1 MIEGNTV
8 KIVLNRN
15 LRGVVGVG
23 GQLAVGAEWLPGLG
37 AGKDKVLAVRAPDGA
52 GLHKMWIVGAGQRL
66 KLLGLAVI
74 PGQDA
79 ARRIEDLQEAIVLE
93 VGHVV
98 ERRAFASRRP
108 DGGDHIAAIGR
119 DLGHEADAD
128 RAARLRGE

>member
-23 GQLAVGAEWLPGLG
+23 GQLTVGAEWLPGLG
-37 AGKDKVLAVRAPDGA
+37 AGKDQVLAVRTPDGA
-52 GLHKMWIVGAGQRL
+52 SLHKTGIVGAGQRL
-66 KLLGLAVI
+66 ELFGLAVI
-74 PGQDA
+74 PGQNS
-79 ARRIEDLQEAIVLE
+79 ARRIEDLQEAVVLE

-98 ERRAFASRRP
+98 ERRALASRRP
-108 DGGDHIAAIGR
+108 DSGDYIAAIGR

-128 RAARLRGE
+128 RTTRFRGE